1 MHIGKKKNSTAGRK
15 QGYSKTKKKDTA
27 EKKKEKEG
35 FYGKNLYNY
44 GNCCNFVAR
53 YCGSAALLKKPSKI
67 IYKFVSIS

>member
-44 GNCCNFVAR
+44 GNCCNFVA
-53 YCGSAALLKKPSKI
+53 
-67 IYKFVSIS
+67 